1 MPNSINTACLLGH
14 LGGEPRVRQAGDA
27 EVAHVRLATNRPAR
41 DAQGKWTEV
50 TEWHDVTIWKPG
62 KLLPLLRKGTR
73 VHVTGSLR
81 TRSWTQDGETR
92 WRTEV
97 ACGARDVIVL
107 TAKESATRAEGG
119 RFEAAA

>member
-1 MPNSINTACLLGH
+1 MPHSVNTVFLLGH
-14 LGGEPRVRQAGDA
+14 LGDGPRTRQAGDA
-27 EVAHVRLATNRPAR
+27 EAAHLRLATNRPVR
-41 DAQGKWTEV
+41 DGQGGWTEAV
-50 TEWHDVTIWKPG
+50 EWHDVTVWNPG
-62 KLLPLLRKGTR
+62 RLLPLLRKGAR

-107 TAKESATRAEGG
+107 TAKESAARTEGG
-119 RFEAAA
+119 HVGAAA